1 MAKGLGGQY
10 YMEPGLEVKHMS
22 LRVGVPS
29 EIKPLEGRVG
39 LTPGAAAELV
49 RRGVEV
55 AIQAGAGVRSGY
67 TDEDYRVIGV
77 QVLTDAHALY
87 DWAQLVV
94 KVKEPV
100 GAEIDR
106 LRSDHLLFCYL
117 HLAANPELM
126 RRLRAIGLTAV
137 AFETV
142 MDQGRLPILAPMS
155 EIAGRIAVQV
165 GAHLLHTPQG
175 GSGILLGGLPSVER
189 GSVVVL
195 GAGAAGGAA
204 VRAAAALGANVTVF
218 DKSPQQLERM
228 HRVAPN
234 VTALVPTAAAMR
246 EAVMSADLLIG
257 AVLLPGAAAPHLV
270 SRVDVAQMRRG
281 SVIADIAVDQGGCI
295 ETTRPTTYEAPTYV
309 EEGVLHFC
317 VTNMPGAVPRSA
329 TQALNAAMLP
339 YLLALLS
346 PDWRDDPRL
355 AGAVNVMAGE
365 VVHPALR

>member
-1 MAKGLGGQY
+1 
-10 YMEPGLEVKHMS
+10 MS
-22 LRVGVPS
+22 LRVGVPT

-39 LTPGAAAELV
+39 LTPAAAAELV

-55 AIQAGAGVRSGY
+55 AVQANAGVRSGY
-67 TDEDYRVIGV
+67 PDEDYRAAGV
-77 QVLTDAHALY
+77 QILADADALY
-87 DWAQLVV
+87 AWAQLVV

-106 LRSDHLLFCYL
+106 LRPDHLLFCYL

-126 RRLRAIGLTAV
+126 RRLCAIGLTAV

-142 MDQGRLPILAPMS
+142 VDQGRLPILVPMS

-195 GAGAAGGAA
+195 GAGAAGGAS

-218 DKSPQQLERM
+218 DKDPLQLERM
-228 HRVAPN
+228 HRIAPN
-234 VTALVPTAAAMR
+234 ITALVPTAAAMA
-246 EAVMSADLLIG
+246 EAVRSADLLIG
-257 AVLLPGAAAPHLV
+257 AVLLPGAAAPRLV
-270 SRVDVAQMRRG
+270 SRAAVAQMRPG

-295 ETTRPTTYEAPTYV
+295 ETTRPTTYDAPTYV
-309 EEGVLHFC
+309 DEGVQHFC

-329 TQALNAAMLP
+329 TQALTAAMLP
-339 YLLALLS
+339 YLVALLA

-355 AGAVNVMAGE
+355 VGAVNVAGGE
-365 VVHPALR
+365 VMHPALR